1 MCRRV
6 IMTNK
11 ANNEKHS
18 QEYTYIINEIVSKWQ
33 DWKITVYNVNFAT
46 STHSKKIKANN
57 KI

>member
-1 MCRRV
+1 
-6 IMTNK
+6 MTNK